1 MRFGPTRRTASI
13 AEPFSGQGVSLYV
26 TIGSSVQYRTL
37 SLVSAGLRGA
47 ERDIGAVVSNPKTTR
62 VASASSP
69 ASTIAMAVDAAWY
82 SQTIAV
88 DARQYKDDVE
98 NETSDP
104 RIITLDGSGNSVA
117 EILGTA
123 TLLGSEQR
131 DGGIVRI
138 RFVWTPS
145 EDGLQP
151 DTFTAIRTA
160 GPSSPANAAVSASTG
175 RQLIE
180 IDTPVLSDASAY
192 TYKIQAASGATTLD
206 ILTGISITADA
217 TGPTAPS
224 VTAVEW

>member
-1 MRFGPTRRTASI
+1 MICSDAEDMVIYTA
-13 AEPFSGQGVSLYV
+13 APFAGQGVSLYV
-26 TIGSSVQYRTL
+26 SIGTSVQYRDQRLDTGQ
-37 SLVSAGLRGA
+37 SLGEVA
-47 ERDIGAVVSNPKTTR
+47 AVPKTTR
-62 VASASSP
+62 VASAASP

-88 DARQYKDDVE
+88 DVRQYKDDVE

-123 TLLGSEQR
+123 TLLDSEQR

-160 GPSSPANAAVSASTG
+160 GPSSPANASVSAGAG

-180 IDTPVLSDASAY
+180 IDTPVLSDASQY

-206 ILTGISITADA
+206 VLTGISITADA